1 MERDR
6 YDCFAVPAMKQRTG
20 GGDGE
25 WKKRLCPSDVETR
38 LCKIMFFWLEERE
51 RGCCKR

>member
-1 MERDR
+1 METDH

-25 WKKRLCPSDVETR
+25 WEKRLCPSDVETR
-38 LCKIMFFWLEERE
+38 LCKIMFFLAKGERE
-51 RGCCKR
+51 GLL